1 MTDNIYAI
9 VEFEDGLQIVPNN
22 WLSRDMIRAIWPN
35 FTNNSRYDKAVKLME
50 EPESTWMEHK
60 ILKIYGTYR
69 K

>member
-1 MTDNIYAI
+1 MTDKFYAI

-22 WLSRDMIRAIWPN
+22 WLSRDMIRAVWPN
-35 FTNNSRYDKAVKLME
+35 FNNSRYDKAIKLME